1 MASIC
6 NHERGRLGANSGH
19 EQKALKLS
27 GDRLVQQGI
36 EESIFIVP
44 AIVAKLGARSRQQW
58 QQMARRGPLARVGDP
73 GLSAFATALGL
84 SAANANALGTA
95 LNHFLNRVPAT
106 GGGQYTV
113 KNLNDTKVTAEGLPF
128 VSTTASGD

>member
-1 MASIC
+1 MTQKTPNYNLEKYDSTDAPNLQGEYNRSMDILDTTLKTQA
-6 NHERGRLGANSGH
+6 ERIDAIPTPENLPEGL
-19 EQKALKLS
+19 KA
-27 GDRLVQQGI
+27 
-36 EESIFIVP
+36 FT
-44 AIVAKLGARSRQQW
+44 
-58 QQMARRGPLARVGDP
+58 
-73 GLSAFATALGL
+73 TALGL

-128 VSTTASGD
+128 VSTTASGE

>member
-1 MASIC
+1 MTNKTLNYNLEKYSATDVPNLEGSYNRSMDI
-6 NHERGRLGANSGH
+6 LDMT
-19 EQKALKLS
+19 LKTQS
-27 GDRLVQQGI
+27 DRI
-36 EESIFIVP
+36 DAIPTPESLP
-44 AIVAKLGARSRQQW
+44 E
-58 QQMARRGPLARVGDP
+58 
-73 GLSAFATALGL
+73 GLSAFTTALGL
-84 SAANANALGTA
+84 SAANAQALGAA